1 LLHEVRVE
9 RARDSGVAVSE
20 QLADLDELRVQ
31 ADELAQL
38 IGGNW

>member
-1 LLHEVRVE
+1 
-9 RARDSGVAVSE
+9 VSE